1 LVLGEIKKLIMKKT
15 LLIVGLFLTAKMFAQ
30 TGIGT
35 TTPHASAKL
44 DITSTDK
51 GFLPPRMTSSQ
62 RTSIPSPAAGL
73 MVYQT
78 DGTAGLYYYNGSA
91 WIYIINST
99 TNVLSV
105 VNGGTGTTTS
115 TGTGSVVLNT
125 NATLANPTLTTP
137 TLGVASGTSLALTG
151 TTASNST
158 SSGTLTVAGGVG
170 VAGQIYA
177 GGIQNTPIGNTTAS
191 SGSFTTI
198 VASGN
203 ITATGNLTGGNSNS
217 SSISGFAANIVSISA
232 DYPITSA
239 DNGKVI
245 QSTGGTSITITIPN
259 SLPNGFNCTVVQM
272 GTGQIT
278 FSRSTFTPSII
289 NRTGFTKTASQY
301 SVVSILHL
309 GSNNILVTG
318 EMSN

>member
-1 LVLGEIKKLIMKKT
+1 LGEIKKLIMKKY
-15 LLIVGLFLTAKMFAQ
+15 LLLVGLFLSSQIFAQ

-44 DITSTDK
+44 DVSATDK
-51 GFLPPRMTSSQ
+51 GFLPPRMTNAQ
-62 RTSIPSPAAGL
+62 RTAISSPAAGL

-78 DGTAGLYYYNGSA
+78 DGTSGLYYYNGSA

-125 NATLANPTLTTP
+125 NASLANPTLTTP
-137 TLGVASGTSLALTG
+137 SLGVASGTSLSLTS
-151 TTASNST
+151 TTAGTST
-158 SSGTLTVAGGVG
+158 STGALIVGGGAGI
-170 VAGQIYA
+170 AGQIFA
-177 GGIQNTPIGNTTAS
+177 GGIQNTPIGNSTAS
-191 SGSFTTI
+191 SGSFTSLS
-198 VASGN
+198 ASG
-203 ITATGNLTGGNSNS
+203 ALTGGNSSTSN
-217 SSISGFAANIVSISA
+217 ISGFAANVVSISA
-232 DYPITSA
+232 NYNITSA

-245 QSTGGTSITITIPN
+245 QSTSASAINIAIPTG
-259 SLPNGFNCTVVQM
+259 LPTGFNCTIVQM
-272 GTGQIT
+272 GAGQIT
-278 FSRSTFTPSII
+278 FTGTYLNRGTFTKS
-289 NRTGFTKTASQY
+289 ASQY

-309 GSNNILVTG
+309 GSNSIIISG

>member
-1 LVLGEIKKLIMKKT
+1 MLKRF
-15 LLIVGLFLTAKMFAQ
+15 LFLVILSFMLIPVFAQ

-44 DITSTDK
+44 DVTSTDK
-51 GFLPPRMTSSQ
+51 GFLPPRMTSAQ
-62 RTSIPSPAAGL
+62 RTAIQNPASGL

-78 DGTAGLYYYNGSA
+78 DGTAGLYYYGNGG

-125 NATLANPTLTTP
+125 NASLANPTLTTP
-137 TLGVASGTSLALTG
+137 SLGVASGTSLSLTS
-151 TTASNST
+151 TTAGTST
-158 SSGTLTVAGGVG
+158 STGALIVSGGAGI
-170 VAGQIYA
+170 AGQIFA

-203 ITATGNLTGGNSNS
+203 ITATGNLTGGNSSS
-217 SSISGFAANIVSISA
+217 SSISGFVANILSISA

-245 QSTGGTSITITIPN
+245 QSSGSSAITITIPN
-259 SLPNGFNCTVVQM
+259 SLPTGFNCTVVQM

-278 FSRSTFTPSII
+278 FSRSTLTPSII
-289 NRTGFTKTASQY
+289 NRTGFNKTASQY

>member
-1 LVLGEIKKLIMKKT
+1 MVKRILIFIG
-15 LLIVGLFLTAKMFAQ
+15 IVSSIHLDAQ

-35 TTPHASAKL
+35 TTPDPSAKL
-44 DITSTDK
+44 EVASTNK
-51 GFLPPRMTSSQ
+51 GFLPPRMTAAQ
-62 RTSIPSPAAGL
+62 RGNIPSPAAGL

-78 DGTAGLYYYNGSA
+78 DGTAGLYYYDGSS

-99 TNVLSV
+99 TNIVSV
-105 VNGGTGTTTS
+105 VNGGTGTTTA
-115 TGTGSVVLNT
+115 TGTGSVVLSNS
-125 NATLANPTLTTP
+125 PTLTTP
-137 TLGVASGTSLALTG
+137 TLGVASGTSIVLSG
-151 TTASNST
+151 TASST
-158 SSGTLTVAGGVG
+158 STSTGALTVAGGAG
-170 VAGQIYA
+170 IGGQIFA
-177 GGIQNTPIGNTTAS
+177 GGIQNTPIGNANAS

-203 ITATGNLTGGNSNS
+203 ITATGNLTGGNSS
-217 SSISGFAANIVSISA
+217 LSSISGFAANIVSISA

-245 QSTGGTSITITIPN
+245 QSTSSSPFAVTIPTG
-259 SLPNGFNCTVVQM
+259 LPIGFNCTVVQM
-272 GTGQIT
+272 GAGQIT
-278 FSRSTFTPSII
+278 FTGTYL

-309 GSNNILVTG
+309 GNNNILVTG

>member
-1 LVLGEIKKLIMKKT
+1 MKKLFWS
-15 LLIVGLFLTAKMFAQ
+15 LCFLFFLNLTHAQ

-44 DITSTDK
+44 DVSSTDK
-51 GFLPPRMTSSQ
+51 GFLPPRMIAAQ
-62 RTSIPSPAAGL
+62 RTAISSPAAGL

-78 DGTAGLYYYNGSA
+78 DGTSGLYYYNGSA

-99 TNVLSV
+99 TNILSV

-125 NATLANPTLTTP
+125 NASLANPTLTTP
-137 TLGVASGTSLALTG
+137 SLGVASGTSLSLTS
-151 TTASNST
+151 TTAGTST
-158 SSGTLTVAGGVG
+158 STGALIVSGGAGI
-170 VAGQIYA
+170 AGQIFA
-177 GGIQNTPIGNTTAS
+177 GGIQNTPIGNSTAS

-203 ITATGNLTGGNSNS
+203 ITATGSLTGGNSSTSN
-217 SSISGFAANIVSISA
+217 ISGFAANVVSISA
-232 DYPITSA
+232 NYNITSA

-245 QSTGGTSITITIPN
+245 QSTSASAINIAIPTG
-259 SLPNGFNCTVVQM
+259 LPTGFNCTIVQM
-272 GTGQIT
+272 GAGQIT
-278 FSRSTFTPSII
+278 FTGTYLNRGTFTKS
-289 NRTGFTKTASQY
+289 ASQY

>member
-1 LVLGEIKKLIMKKT
+1 MKKII
-15 LLIVGLFLTAKMFAQ
+15 LILTVIFFNANISAQ

-35 TTPHASAKL
+35 TTPEPSAKL
-44 DITSTDK
+44 DVSSTNK
-51 GFLPPRMTSSQ
+51 GFLPPRMTSAE
-62 RTSIPSPAAGL
+62 RTAIQSPAAGL

-78 DGTAGLYYYNGSA
+78 DATSGLYYYNGSA
-91 WIYIINST
+91 WIYIINSI
-99 TNVLSV
+99 TNIVSV
-105 VNGGTGTTTS
+105 VNGGTGTSTS

-125 NATLANPTLTTP
+125 SPSLTSPNLITP

-151 TTASNST
+151 TNSSTST
-158 SSGTLTVAGGVG
+158 SSGALTVAGGIG

-177 GGIQNTPIGNTTAS
+177 GGIQNTPIGNTNAS
-191 SGSFTTI
+191 TGSFTTI

-203 ITATGNLTGGNSNS
+203 ITATGSLSGGNSSTSN
-217 SSISGFAANIVSISA
+217 ISGFAANIVSISA

-245 QSTGGTSITITIPN
+245 QSTGGSAITITIPN
-259 SLPNGFNCTVVQM
+259 NLPNGFNCTVVQM
-272 GTGQIT
+272 GIGQIT
-278 FSRSTFTPSII
+278 FSRSTLTPTII
-289 NRTGFTKTASQY
+289 NRTGFNKTASQY

-309 GSNNILVTG
+309 GSNNILVSG